1 MENKSNEILPG
12 ILLLNFS
19 EYTINSSLH
28 GISAFLFDYNDIN
41 SKVDS
46 EYCPE
51 RDIYYDDDF
60 EYAYDEE
67 VEEILTNFD
76 DLDEYIKEATVQ
88 SVSVIKRNILE
99 RLKNYEI
106 VAFDIPDNDK
116 YIIFFIKITNDE
128 NKEKFILL
136 SLLFDYVFD
145 YEIDIRLFM
154 LTMIDCRQ
162 FRSYGPFNHGLRG
175 FYMKDS
181 LLEYDFELLTY
192 DNLTNTTPIIL
203 RDEGDRN
210 KGVYFVIKN
219 NLGDPVIVKH
229 LIYPDDIVM
238 FKEVLTK
245 ADPQAGL
252 LFSLSYNANK

>member
-1 MENKSNEILPG
+1 MEKKSNKILPG

-19 EYTINSSLH
+19 EHTINSSLH
-28 GISAFLFDYNDIN
+28 GISASLFDYNDIN
-41 SKVDS
+41 SKVDAQ
-46 EYCPE
+46 YCPE

-88 SVSVIKRNILE
+88 SVIIIKRNILE

-106 VAFDIPDNDK
+106 LAFDIQDNDEN
-116 YIIFFIKITNDE
+116 IIFFIKTINDE

-136 SLLFDYVFD
+136 RLSCD

-154 LTMIDCRQ
+154 ISMLDCKE
-162 FRSYGPFNHGLRG
+162 FRYYGRYSSGLYG
-175 FYMKDS
+175 FHMKDS
-181 LLEYDFELLTY
+181 LLQYEFELLNYT
-192 DNLTNTTPIIL
+192 NLNTISSTDPNLSIVN
-203 RDEGDRN
+203 EGA
-210 KGVYFVIKN
+210 YFVIKN
-219 NLGDPVIVKH
+219 NLGDPIVFTQ
-229 LIYPDDIVM
+229 LRYPDDIAI
-238 FKEVLTK
+238 FNEVLTK